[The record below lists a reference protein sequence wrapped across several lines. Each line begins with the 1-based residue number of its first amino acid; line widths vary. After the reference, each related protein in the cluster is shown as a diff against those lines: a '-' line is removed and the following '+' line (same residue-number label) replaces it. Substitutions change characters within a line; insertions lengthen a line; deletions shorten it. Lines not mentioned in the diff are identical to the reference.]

1 MDKKIDL
8 RKEAGAKKLFAM
20 TTTQKIIVFDEMS
33 IPPPPLQKD
42 NGPSL
47 R

>member
-1 MDKKIDL
+1 L
-8 RKEAGAKKLFAM
+8 QKEAGAKKLFAM
-20 TTTQKIIVFDEMS
+20 TTTPKNIVCVDEMS
-33 IPPPPLQKD
+33 ILPPPKN